1 MGFDLLTENLFAG
14 HAAAAAGSV
23 AGAAFLTHP
32 LDTLKTL
39 LQVGAGSSQQ
49 VGLWQVVERV
59 RMVSGLSGFYSGLGW
74 SVLGKLFGFG
84 SRFGTYEILTA
95 YYKDGR
101 TYNYVHVS
109 EAFLAGMA
117 AGAMEAVICTP
128 FELLKIRSQVSSAS
142 LLRKLG
148 SVGVMQESTP
158 LISKL
163 LPGSTPNMK
172 AWNNTLGMLSTL
184 STSHIDI
191 VGVLKQYPW
200 MLTGS
205 GRPPFASEV
214 KEPSK
219 IVSLEGWSALWRGL
233 RPGIAQKC
241 VFGGFFFSTWQFF
254 HIAMLDWKALDLN
267 PPPRSIDDVGPVSPL
282 ASSLAAGF
290 SGMVA
295 AAASHPFDTAKTRSH
310 CIVTPKYIAMERKL
324 LRWERPGIWLER
336 ATGMSPADR
345 NIMFRGLKLRMLCS
359 GIASFAL
366 VGSYLLSVDYLF

>member
-1 MGFDLLTENLFAG
+1 MRWGGRSAFDQMGFDLLTENLFAG

-59 RMVSGLSGFYSGLGW
+59 RMVSGLS
-74 SVLGKLFGFG
+74 
-84 SRFGTYEILTA
+84 
-95 YYKDGR
+95 DGR

-336 ATGMSPADR
+336 VTGMSPADR